1 MFFFASTNIAYA
13 GLNTSSHLP
22 SDGVIAA
29 INIWLFVSKILFLSF
44 FFSSSSWS
52 AEWKLGLV
60 YAARMLETN

>member
-13 GLNTSSHLP
+13 GLNTSSHLLP

-44 FFSSSSWS
+44 FFLFWS
-52 AEWKLGLV
+52 GEWKLGLV